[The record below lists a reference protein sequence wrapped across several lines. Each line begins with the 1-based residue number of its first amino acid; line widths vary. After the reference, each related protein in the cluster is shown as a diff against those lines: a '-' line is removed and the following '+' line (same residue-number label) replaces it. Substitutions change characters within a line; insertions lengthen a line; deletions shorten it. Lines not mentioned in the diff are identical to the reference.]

1 MINYKDMGQRI
12 RVLRRKNGMTQE
24 ELAEKAG
31 ISASFMGHIE
41 RGSRIASL
49 ETLVLLCNTLK
60 TSPQFLLA
68 ASLDGELAEHMPAD
82 FSPEQRSQLSAFLRI
97 AQDTISNWGDR

>member
-1 MINYKDMGQRI
+1 MIDYKDMGKRI

-24 ELAEKAG
+24 QLAEKAG

-49 ETLVLLCNTLK
+49 ETLVALCNALK
-60 TSPQFLLA
+60 VTPQHLLQ
-68 ASLDGELAEHMPAD
+68 ASLDDELDAHMPSE
-82 FSPEQRSQLSAFLRI
+82 FSAEERYRLSTFLRI
-97 AQDTISNWGDR
+97 ANETINNWGE